1 MQNKNSKDYKERGI
15 FMIKVELKDGSIIE
29 VEEGKNILDVA
40 KQISQGLA
48 RMAMVGKVDG
58 EVKDLR
64 FELNKDC
71 KLEILTFDS
80 IEGKK
85 AYWHT
90 TSHIMAQAVMR
101 LFPDTKFAIGPAI
114 DEGFYYDFDS
124 SATFN
129 DEDKEKI
136 EAEMKKIIK
145 EDLPIERFSLPKEEA
160 LKLMEGQPYKQE
172 LINDLPEGE
181 EISFYKQ
188 GDFTDLCAGPH
199 LMSTGKIKAI
209 KLLANSGA
217 YWRGDEHNKMLQ
229 RVYAISFPKASEL
242 EEFLKL
248 REEAKERDHR
258 KIGKDLKLFMTHKLV
273 GAGLPIYLPKGA
285 TIRRLLERYI
295 QDKEIALGYSH
306 VYTPSLANTEL
317 YKISGHWDHYKDDM
331 FPIMKMDT
339 EEMVLRPMNC
349 PHHMLV
355 YKSEL
360 RSYKDLPIKIGELAN
375 DFRYENSGAVC
386 GLERVRQMCQNDAHL
401 FVRPDQIKEEVG
413 KVLKLIVEVY
423 QKDFGFPSSSFKYR
437 LSLRDKN
444 NKEKYIDNDEMWETA
459 ESQLRAILKELNI
472 DFYEAEG
479 EAAFYGPK
487 IDIQIKTAL
496 NHDITIPTCQLDFA
510 LPDRF
515 DLTYIGEDGKE
526 HRPVVIHRAILGS
539 SDRFISF
546 LIEETKGAFPLWLS
560 PIQAKILPITDAQ
573 IDYCTELKAKLRA
586 KRIRVELDDSNE
598 KIGYKIRKA
607 QLEKVPYMLV
617 IGANEQESQVVTVRA
632 RKNGANL
639 GEMTIDEFI
648 EKVQNEVENKAID
661 R

>member
-29 VEEGKNILDVA
+29 VEEGKSILDVA

-145 EDLPIERFSLPKEEA
+145 EDLSIERFSLPKEEA

-546 LIEETKGAFPLWLS
+546 LIEETKGVFPTWLA
-560 PIQAKILPITDAQ
+560 PTQVKILPIADSHKEYAKKVR
-573 IDYCTELKAKLRA
+573 EALMLKG
-586 KRIRVELDDSNE
+586 IRTELDDRNE
-598 KIGYKIRKA
+598 KIGYKIREA
-607 QLEKVPYMLV
+607 QLEKVPYMLIIGNKEMENEEV
-617 IGANEQESQVVTVRA
+617 GVRSHKDGDIGAMKLNEFVD
-632 RKNGANL
+632 K
-639 GEMTIDEFI
+639 I
-648 EKVQNEVENKAID
+648 KYEVDNKIND
-661 R
+661 K